1 MKRSV
6 IILLISIP
14 LFVVLLFVSSIF
26 IATHS
31 QEKNLQEKIG
41 NPIILSGYEDWKE
54 VEIDGNILVMIPAD
68 WQVGQSNNQIF
79 LLDSKGAKVAV
90 GQKSADSIIE
100 TDEAD
105 LFVEGI
111 CKEKV
116 ISSEPVHFSPY
127 FYGNLASAW
136 IRNCVLENGKSSRFV
151 SVELPYYNEYA
162 FLFCFFSESDEPFYC
177 DIAEAIA
184 YSMHYQE

>member
-14 LFVVLLFVSSIF
+14 IFVVLLFVSSIF
-26 IATHS
+26 IAIHS
-31 QEKNLQEKIG
+31 QEKNLQEKIE

-54 VEIDGNILVMIPAD
+54 VDIDDNILIMIPAD
-68 WQVGQSNNQIF
+68 WQVGQSNNQFF
-79 LLDSKGAKVAV
+79 LLDSKGTKVAF
-90 GQKSADSIIE
+90 GQKFADSIIE
-100 TDEAD
+100 RAEAD
-105 LFVEGI
+105 LFVESI
-111 CKEKV
+111 CEEKV

-136 IRNCVLENGKSSRFV
+136 IKNCVLENGKNSRFV

-162 FLFCFFSESDEPFYC
+162 FLFCFFSESDESFYC